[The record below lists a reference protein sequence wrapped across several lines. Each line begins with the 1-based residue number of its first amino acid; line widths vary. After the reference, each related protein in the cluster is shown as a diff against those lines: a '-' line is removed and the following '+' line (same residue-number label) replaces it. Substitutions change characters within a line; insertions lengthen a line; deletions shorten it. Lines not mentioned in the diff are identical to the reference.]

1 MNSIKFTHITNW
13 DFYIKTTFKV
23 FLKGLLKP
31 QFFIPFLII
40 LAIIIYVSINSLG
53 YSFRFIS
60 PVSIFIL
67 YLVVMYPWNI
77 YRNAKANFESSAS
90 LKEKLEYE
98 FSEEYLIIKGE
109 SFESKS
115 QWKNY
120 PKIFKIGNA
129 LLIYNTRLTAYFIDL
144 NQMDSVERIYLID
157 MLKHITISNRIEN
170 NLK

>member
-1 MNSIKFTHITNW
+1 
-13 DFYIKTTFKV
+13 
-23 FLKGLLKP
+23 
-31 QFFIPFLII
+31 LII

-144 NQMDSVERIYLID
+144 NQMDSVERIYLTD